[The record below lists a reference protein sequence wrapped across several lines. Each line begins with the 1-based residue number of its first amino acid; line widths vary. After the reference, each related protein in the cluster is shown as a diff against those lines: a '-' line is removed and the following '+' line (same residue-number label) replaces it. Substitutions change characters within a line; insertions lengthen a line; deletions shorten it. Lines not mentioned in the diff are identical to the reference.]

1 MSPPRDRDPSG
12 DPFED
17 RPDDGSGW
25 KEPAHLGGDDD
36 AARPDPSWQ
45 PPGWELP
52 SAEPARGG
60 QPAPAE
66 EFPAEQP
73 PVQQPPAGGGFFG
86 GRRQRT
92 PGAVEQVFAYQGDLV
107 GAQGWAL
114 QNGWTVSDGTG
125 PEDAPLR
132 ELLATSP
139 LQRLSKDHRPASVLR
154 GRGGALDL
162 VAFDVVFDSG
172 KYVVPQYAIT
182 AAPMLGAVPGF
193 RLSPARFWKH
203 RTGGLVA
210 IPSGSEPFDLRW
222 VLLAAEDSPQLRHL
236 VQDPAVQGLLLGSD
250 DGDEFWSGAGH
261 VAAVRPDGQR
271 PELIEHHSRL
281 LGAIVRALGAG

>member
-1 MSPPRDRDPSG
+1 MSSPRDRDPSG
-12 DPFED
+12 DPFGD

-25 KEPAHLGGDDD
+25 QEPSHLGGGDD
-36 AARPDPSWQ
+36 ARSSGQSP
-45 PPGWELP
+45 
-52 SAEPARGG
+52 AEPVSSE
-60 QPAPAE
+60 PAALP
-66 EFPAEQP
+66 EQQDRP
-73 PVQQPPAGGGFFG
+73 GRPGGGLFG
-86 GRRQRT
+86 PRGPRQR
-92 PGAVEQVFAYQGDLV
+92 GVIEEVFSYEGDLV

-114 QNGWTVSDGTG
+114 QHGWTISDGGG
-125 PEDAPLR
+125 PADAPLA
-132 ELLATSP
+132 ELIAAAP
-139 LQRLSKDHRPASVLR
+139 MMRLSKDHRPASVLR
-154 GRGGALDL
+154 GRYGQLEM
-162 VAFDVVFDSG
+162 VAFDVIYASG
-172 KYVVPQYAIT
+172 RHVVPQYAVT
-182 AAPMLGAVPGF
+182 AVPMLAAVPRF